1 MRRRA
6 FVVLGLAVLCL
17 ALAGSGGAFTTV
29 VGPDVNITR
38 LAGNQAEATIALDPT
53 NTQRLFEASNPGT
66 TAFRSTDGGATWTQV
81 NVPGDPNSAPCC
93 DNVATFDDFGNLFLV
108 YLGRGANGA
117 TGGGDDT
124 ITLLLSTNAG
134 QTFNVLATLDT
145 GSVDQPTIAVGDD
158 SVWVT
163 WNRSGTIFASGADV
177 TGLGTVGAFTAADD
191 APNSNAVGGQFGD
204 IAVGPGGEVMVTY
217 QSNTQIYVNVDADG
231 TGAGQ
236 LGAQI
241 NPTST
246 NVAKFDSVTPQDART
261 IDAEASLAWDRSGG
275 AHDGRVYLV
284 YTDEEPDESN
294 DTDIWLRFSDDDGAN
309 WSARVPVNDD
319 ATTRAQILPSVSL
332 DQTSGALGV
341 AWHDARNDAGN
352 NDTQL
357 FVGFSDNGG
366 ASFMTNLLVSD
377 GTSDEDGAGSSVD
390 YGDYRLASYHDG
402 LFYPVWSD
410 NSNSTGDNPNGAG
423 AQFDQ
428 YTARIIAV
436 ENTPP
441 TVTVNDVAGDEGSPI
456 ATNATVV
463 DPDTPFTVAWTYAP
477 GVGVDAGA
485 TCSFANPAAVL
496 TTVTCTDDGTYTI
509 TLTADDGIDPPVADS
524 GTLTVAN
531 VAPVVTITS
540 PTNGQLFQLADLVS
554 VTAPFTDAG
563 SNDTHTCSI
572 DWGDGVVDAGVVAAG
587 QCTGGHTYSTGGMK
601 TITVTVTDDDGGA
614 GNDSVTIDVNTP
626 PDCTPVTPD
635 QRVLW
640 PPNHSLHVITIS
652 GATDAD
658 GDTVTLTVDGVTQD
672 EPVNGLGDGDTSPD
686 AFLVTGHSDQVEL
699 RAERSGTGDG
709 RVYRIAFTGDDGRGG
724 TCTGV
729 VRVAVPKSQNGN
741 AAVDSAPPSY
751 DSLVP

>member
-1 MRRRA
+1 VRRRA
-6 FVVLGLAVLCL
+6 LVVVGLAILCL
-17 ALAGSGGAFTTV
+17 ALAGSGGAFTTI

-66 TAFRSTDGGATWTQV
+66 TAFRSTDGGTTWTQV
-81 NVPGDPNSAPCC
+81 AVPGDPNSAPCC
-93 DNVATFDDFGNLFLV
+93 DNVATFDGFGNLFLV
-108 YLGRGANGA
+108 YLGLGPDGNVGTA
-117 TGGGDDT
+117 DDT
-124 ITLLLSTNAG
+124 VTLLLSTNAG
-134 QTFNVLATLDT
+134 QTFTVLQTIDT
-145 GSVDQPTIAVGDD
+145 GNVDQPTLAVGDD

-163 WNRSGTIFASGADV
+163 WNRGGTIFARGADV
-177 TGLGTVGAFTAADD
+177 TALGTVGAFTAADD
-191 APNSNAVGGQFGD
+191 APSSNAVGGQFGD
-204 IAVGPGGEVMVTY
+204 IAVGPNGEVMVTY
-217 QSNTQIYVNVDADG
+217 QSNTQIFVNVDADG

-236 LGAQI
+236 LGAQV

-246 NVAKFDSVTPQDART
+246 NVAKFDSVTPQDSRT

-284 YTDEEPDESN
+284 YTDEEPNESN
-294 DTDIWLRFSDDDGAN
+294 DTDIWLRFSDNNGAT

-357 FVGFSDNGG
+357 FVAFSDNGG
-366 ASFMTNLLVSD
+366 ASFLPNVLVSD
-377 GTSDEDGAGSSVD
+377 GTSDEDLAGSGVD
-390 YGDYRLASYHDG
+390 YGDYRLSSYHDG

-428 YTARIIAV
+428 YTARIVAV
-436 ENTPP
+436 DNVPP
-441 TVTVNDVAGDEGSPI
+441 TVNVSPVAGNEGSAI
-456 ATNATVV
+456 ATVATVT
-463 DPDTPFTVAWTYAP
+463 DPDSSPTTAWTYAP
-477 GVGVDAGA
+477 FSGVDAGA

-496 TTVTCTDDGTYTI
+496 TTVTCTDDGVYTL
-509 TLTADDGIDPPVADS
+509 TLTADDGVNPPVAAS
-524 GTLTVAN
+524 ASLTVSN

-540 PTNGQLFQLADLVS
+540 PTNGQLFQLADVVS

-572 DWGDGVVDAGVVAAG
+572 DWGDGVVTAGVVAAG
-587 QCTGGHTYSTGGMK
+587 QCTGSHTYATGGMK

-614 GNDSVTIDVNTP
+614 GSDSVTIDINTP

-635 QRVLW
+635 QTVLW
-640 PPNHSLHVITIS
+640 PPNHSLSLITIS
-652 GATDAD
+652 GATDPD
-658 GDTVTLTVDGVTQD
+658 GDTVTLTVNGVTQD
-672 EPVNGLGDGDTSPD
+672 EPVNATGDGTTEPD
-686 AFLVTGHSDQVEL
+686 AFLVPGHSDQVQIRSE
-699 RAERSGTGDG
+699 RAGNGDG

-729 VRVAVPKSQNGN
+729 VRVAVPKSHNGDS
-741 AAVDSAPPSY
+741 AVDSAPPSY
-751 DSLVP
+751 NSLVP